1 MLAFSADEKQEPV
14 AKVLEMKIMEVYHGS
29 SLSNMDNIINFGFDT
44 SKIGS
49 GWGTTYGDGIYF
61 SFDSNVAKAYA
72 DNSNVVLEVKIKYN
86 PYLLQANYSPTNKK
100 HQKQL
105 EKLRNRVVQEGYT
118 CFVSSN
124 GEEVVL
130 FDTKNIISIKMI
142 RLH

>member
-1 MLAFSADEKQEPV
+1 MISFSDDEKQDSV
-14 AKVLEMKIMEVYHGS
+14 AKVLEMKIREVYHGS
-29 SLSNMDNIINFGFDT
+29 SLDNMDNIVNYGFDT
-44 SKIGS
+44 LKIGS

-61 SFDSNVAKAYA
+61 SFDSNVANAYA
-72 DNSNVVLEVKIKYN
+72 DNSNVVLEVKINYK

-100 HQKQL
+100 HQKKL

-142 RLH
+142 ILH